1 MQIQDFINL
10 KTHFINL
17 IISKS
22 NKTQL
27 PQIKQKQIIVTT
39 NIKSTMVKLNEIKM
53 QDGRVFLITGANS
66 GLGYETSKFLLEK
79 GATVIM
85 CCRDLFKGSKA
96 KHELLKFNFSGK
108 IELVEL
114 DLSDLKN
121 VKKFSDS
128 IKNKFNSLD
137 VLINNA
143 GIMAP
148 PKTFSNQGLEIQFA
162 VNHLAHMHLTL
173 ELLPMLEEKNNSRV
187 VTVTSGVQYFGKIQ
201 WDDLHGNIKYDRW
214 ASYAQSKLA
223 NVMFGLE
230 LDFKLK
236 ENNSKTSSLLA
247 HPGFARTNLQPKSV
261 EANQLWQEELA
272 YKLMDPLFQS
282 ARMGALP
289 QITAATLSSAR
300 GGEQY
305 GPRFNFRG
313 LPKVCRNAPQAL
325 NQITRKKLW
334 KISEKLIKNI

>member
-1 MQIQDFINL
+1 
-10 KTHFINL
+10 
-17 IISKS
+17 
-22 NKTQL
+22 
-27 PQIKQKQIIVTT
+27 
-39 NIKSTMVKLNEIKM
+39 MVRLSEIKR
-53 QDGRVFLITGANS
+53 QDEKVFIITGANS
-66 GLGYETSKFLLEK
+66 GLGYETSRFLLER

-85 CCRDLFKGSKA
+85 CCRDLNKGEKSKQA
-96 KHELLKFNFSGK
+96 LLKYNFSGK

-121 VKKFSDS
+121 VKKFAEY
-128 IKNKFNSLD
+128 INNKFDYLD

-148 PKTFSNQGLEIQFA
+148 PKTVSKQGLEIQFA
-162 VNHLAHMHLTL
+162 VNHLAHMSLTL
-173 ELLPMLEEKNNSRV
+173 ELLPMLEKNNNSRV

-201 WDDLHGNIKYDRW
+201 WDDLQGNLKYDRW

-230 LDFKLK
+230 LNSKLK
-236 ENNSKTSSLLA
+236 KRNSQTSSLLA

-261 EANQLWQEELA
+261 EANKSWQEGLA
-272 YKLMDPLFQS
+272 YKLMDPMFQS
-282 ARMGALP
+282 AKMGALP
-289 QITAATLSSAR
+289 QISAATLPTAK

-313 LPKVCRNAPQAL
+313 FPKICRNAPKAL
-325 NQITRKKLW
+325 NQTSRKRLW
-334 KISEKLIKNI
+334 ETSEMLIKAV

>member
-1 MQIQDFINL
+1 
-10 KTHFINL
+10 
-17 IISKS
+17 
-22 NKTQL
+22 
-27 PQIKQKQIIVTT
+27 
-39 NIKSTMVKLNEIKM
+39 MVRLSEIKR
-53 QDGRVFLITGANS
+53 QDEKVFIITGANS
-66 GLGYETSKFLLEK
+66 GLGYETSKFLLER

-85 CCRDLFKGSKA
+85 CCRDLNKGEKSKQ
-96 KHELLKFNFSGK
+96 ELLKYNFSGK

-121 VKKFSDS
+121 VKKFAEH
-128 IKNKFNSLD
+128 INNKFDYLD

-148 PKTFSNQGLEIQFA
+148 PKTFSKQGLEIQFA
-162 VNHLAHMHLTL
+162 VNHLAHMSLTL
-173 ELLPMLEEKNNSRV
+173 ELLPMLEKNNNSRV

-201 WDDLHGNIKYDRW
+201 WDDLQGNLKYDRW

-230 LDFKLK
+230 LNSKLK
-236 ENNSKTSSLLA
+236 KRNSQTSSLLA

-261 EANQLWQEELA
+261 EANKSWQEGLA
-272 YKLMDPLFQS
+272 YKLMDPMFQS
-282 ARMGALP
+282 AKMGALP
-289 QITAATLSSAR
+289 QISAATLPTAK

-313 LPKVCRNAPQAL
+313 FPKICRNATKAL
-325 NQITRKKLW
+325 NRISRKKLW
-334 KISEKLIKNI
+334 QISEKLIKDI

>member
-1 MQIQDFINL
+1 
-10 KTHFINL
+10 
-17 IISKS
+17 
-22 NKTQL
+22 
-27 PQIKQKQIIVTT
+27 
-39 NIKSTMVKLNEIKM
+39 MVRLNEIKR
-53 QDGRVFLITGANS
+53 QDEKVFIITGANS
-66 GLGYETSKFLLEK
+66 GLGYETSKFLLER

-85 CCRDLFKGSKA
+85 CCRDLNKGEKSKQ
-96 KHELLKFNFSGK
+96 ELLKYNFSGK

-121 VKKFSDS
+121 VKKFAEH
-128 IKNKFNSLD
+128 INNKFDYLD

-148 PKTFSNQGLEIQFA
+148 PKTFSKQGLEIQFA
-162 VNHLAHMHLTL
+162 VNHLAHMSLTL
-173 ELLPMLEEKNNSRV
+173 ELLPMLERNNNSRV

-201 WDDLHGNIKYDRW
+201 WDDLQGNLKYDRW

-230 LDFKLK
+230 LNSKLK
-236 ENNSKTSSLLA
+236 KRNSQTSSLLA

-261 EANQLWQEELA
+261 EANKSWQEGLA
-272 YKLMDPLFQS
+272 YKLMAPMFQS
-282 ARMGALP
+282 AKMGALP
-289 QITAATLSSAR
+289 QITAATLSGAK

-313 LPKVCRNAPQAL
+313 YPKICRNAPKAL
-325 NQITRKKLW
+325 NQTSRRKLW
-334 KISEKLIKNI
+334 EISEKLIKDV

>member
-1 MQIQDFINL
+1 MFR
-10 KTHFINL
+10 
-17 IISKS
+17 
-22 NKTQL
+22 
-27 PQIKQKQIIVTT
+27 
-39 NIKSTMVKLNEIKM
+39 LNEIGSQENK
-53 QDGRVFLITGANS
+53 VFLITGANS

-85 CCRDLFKGSKA
+85 CCRDLVKGELA
-96 KHELLKFNFSGK
+96 KQKLLNLNFSGNL
-108 IELVEL
+108 ELFKL
-114 DLSDLKN
+114 DLSDLTEVRHSTQK
-121 VKKFSDS
+121 
-128 IKNKFNSLD
+128 IKAKFNSLD

-148 PKTFSNQGLEIQFA
+148 PKTFTKQGFEIQLG
-162 VNHLAHMHLTL
+162 VNHLAHMFLTL
-173 ELLPMLEEKNNSRV
+173 ELLPMLKEKTNSRV

-201 WDDLHGNIKYDRW
+201 WNDLHGNLKYDRW

-230 LDFKLK
+230 LNLKLI

-261 EANQLWQEELA
+261 EANKSWQEKLA
-272 YKLMDPLFQS
+272 YKFMDPIFQS
-282 ARMGALP
+282 ARLGALP
-289 QITAATLSSAR
+289 QIAAATLPNAI

-313 LPKVCRNAPQAL
+313 YPKICKNAPKAL
-325 NQITRKKLW
+325 VRNSRKKLW
-334 KISEKLIKNI
+334 DISEELMKNF

>member
-1 MQIQDFINL
+1 
-10 KTHFINL
+10 
-17 IISKS
+17 
-22 NKTQL
+22 
-27 PQIKQKQIIVTT
+27 
-39 NIKSTMVKLNEIKM
+39 MVRLSEIKR
-53 QDGRVFLITGANS
+53 QDEKVFIITGANS
-66 GLGYETSKFLLEK
+66 GLGYETSKFLLER

-85 CCRDLFKGSKA
+85 CCRDLNKGEKSKQ
-96 KHELLKFNFSGK
+96 ELLKYNFSGK

-121 VKKFSDS
+121 VKKFAEH
-128 IKNKFNSLD
+128 INNKFDYLD

-148 PKTFSNQGLEIQFA
+148 PKTFSKQGLEIQFA
-162 VNHLAHMHLTL
+162 VNHLAHMSLTL
-173 ELLPMLEEKNNSRV
+173 ELLPMLEKNNNSRV

-201 WDDLHGNIKYDRW
+201 WNDLQGNLKYDRW

-230 LDFKLK
+230 LNSKLK
-236 ENNSKTSSLLA
+236 KRNSKTSSLLA

-261 EANQLWQEELA
+261 EANKSWQEGLA
-272 YKLMDPLFQS
+272 YKLMNPMFQS
-282 ARMGALP
+282 AKMGALP
-289 QITAATLSSAR
+289 QISAATLPTAK

-313 LPKVCRNAPQAL
+313 FPKICRNAPKAL
-325 NQITRKKLW
+325 NQTSRKRLW
-334 KISEKLIKNI
+334 ETSEMLIKDV